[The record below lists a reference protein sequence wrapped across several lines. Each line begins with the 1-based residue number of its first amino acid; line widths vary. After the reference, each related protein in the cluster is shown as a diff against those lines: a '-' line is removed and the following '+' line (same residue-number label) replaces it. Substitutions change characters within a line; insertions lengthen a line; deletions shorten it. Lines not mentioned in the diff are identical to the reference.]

1 MLSNNKGFSLI
12 ELMVV
17 VAIIAILSTIA
28 IPSYQVFQAKSRQ
41 KEGFALLGG
50 YFQAAQAART
60 EYNFFPGDFV
70 GTGFAPV
77 GSLGYRLV
85 VTDNAQ
91 VLPYGQIQDAAC
103 VTTAAGVACNCAGNC
118 ANFREWLECG
128 EAGTTCTAGVVAT
141 TIGPIAPTTTPAAS
155 TANTFVAAAAGVV
168 SVKSARRDEYTI
180 NQQKALTMVSDG
192 TK

>member
-28 IPSYQVFQAKSRQ
+28 IPSYQVFQAKARQ

-50 YFQAAQAART
+50 YFQAAHASRT
-60 EYNFFPGDFV
+60 EYNFFPGNLV

-77 GSLGYRLV
+77 GTMNYGLWVADSG
-85 VTDNAQ
+85 NA
-91 VLPYGQIQDAAC
+91 LPYGQNNDNTCLNLEAAC
-103 VTTAAGVACNCAGNC
+103 DCTADTGDCTGYK
-118 ANFREWLECG
+118 EWVMGTLG
-128 EAGTTCTAGVVAT
+128 SAGTIGYVGDGNEATAPAVGPNTFLAVTAGWIST
-141 TIGPIAPTTTPAAS
+141 KAADQ
-155 TANTFVAAAAGVV
+155 
-168 SVKSARRDEYTI
+168 DEYTMDH
-180 NQQKALTMVSDG
+180 QKALLMVTDG

>member
-28 IPSYQVFQAKSRQ
+28 IPSYQIFQAKARQ

-60 EYNFFPGDFV
+60 EYNFFPGNFV

-77 GSLGYRLV
+77 GSLGYRV
-85 VTDNAQ
+85 VTADNGTPLPFGQ
-91 VLPYGQIQDAAC
+91 VQEAAC
-103 VTTAAGVACNCAGNC
+103 ITTANGVCTTP
-118 ANFREWLECG
+118 NFAEWLECG
-128 EAGTTCTAGVVAT
+128 DAGTTCQAGVLAAPDN
-141 TIGPIAPTTTPAAS
+141 TIGPIAP
-155 TANTFVAAAAGVV
+155 AAAGVAAGTNAFQTNAAGV
-168 SVKSARRDEYTI
+168 ISTKAAAIDEYFI
-180 NQQKALTMVSDG
+180 NETKSLTMVTDG